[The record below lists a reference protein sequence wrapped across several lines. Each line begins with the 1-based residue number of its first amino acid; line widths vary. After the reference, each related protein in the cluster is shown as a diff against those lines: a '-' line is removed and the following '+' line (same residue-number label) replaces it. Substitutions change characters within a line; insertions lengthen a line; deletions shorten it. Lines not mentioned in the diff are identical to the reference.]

1 MRVKVRPMRLKGRNL
16 PRAQCLAQP
25 GTLGEL
31 SVCEWR
37 DPELGRCVVRAQ
49 LRDSVATS
57 TDVLPELD
65 DAQLLS
71 MKGGQMR
78 IAGYERIE
86 HASYAQTWLVEV
98 A

>member
-1 MRVKVRPMRLKGRNL
+1 MRVRVRPMRQKGRNM
-16 PRAQCLAQP
+16 PSAQCMAQP
-25 GTLGEL
+25 GAIGEL

-49 LRDSVATS
+49 LLESVATA

-65 DAQLLS
+65 DAHLLS
-71 MKGGQMR
+71 MKDGQMR
-78 IAGYERIE
+78 LSGYERIE